1 VQVKIMGYQIRQLH
15 HLCIMLVLTVILAG
29 CTINVRPE
37 VDPSSFKGSSGSSS
51 NLIPKRVALVLTKEF
66 VTHTYDFRVGLD
78 PYSYHI
84 GPSLEAYA
92 KRIAESHFQSTQ
104 VVSGE
109 AGATDVDFILTPSV
123 RRSELTS
130 AVTVLDKQHM
140 TIDVEWTITTAPG
153 SPPVWVSTFSGNSEG
168 KQGTPFSGFKGG
180 KTMIQNMVADLFKQT
195 DRGFLK
201 LHQMDA
207 FR

>member
-1 VQVKIMGYQIRQLH
+1 MSQIRKLH
-15 HLCIMLVLTVILAG
+15 HLCIMLVLPMILAG
-29 CTINVRPE
+29 CTLNVRPK
-37 VDPSSFKGSSGSSS
+37 VDPSSFKGSSASSY

-66 VTHTYDFRVGLD
+66 VTHSYDYQIGLD
-78 PYSYHI
+78 PYSWHI

-104 VVSGE
+104 VVSAE
-109 AGATDVDFILTPSV
+109 AGATDVDFILTPTV
-123 RRSELTS
+123 RKSELTMF
-130 AVTVLDKQHM
+130 VTFLDKQHM

-153 SPPVWVSTFSGNSEG
+153 SLPVWVSTFSGNSEG
-168 KQGTPFSGFKGG
+168 KQGTPFSRFKGG
-180 KTMIQNMVADLFKQT
+180 RTMIQNMVADLFKQT
-195 DRGFLK
+195 DQGFLK